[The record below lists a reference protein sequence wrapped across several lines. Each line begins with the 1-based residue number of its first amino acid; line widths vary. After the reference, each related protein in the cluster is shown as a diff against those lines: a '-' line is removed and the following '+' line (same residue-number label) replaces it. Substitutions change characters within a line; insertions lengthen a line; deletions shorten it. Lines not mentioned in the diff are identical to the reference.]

1 MKLASEGNIIVYP
14 LFILLLL
21 SMISSYVYNT
31 SIIHIV
37 TTIMTVLMIFCLNF
51 FRDPKRIIPKQN
63 NLILSPA
70 DGKIIKIDEVDDP
83 DSGEKLKM
91 VSIFLS
97 VFNVHANR
105 MPVDGEF
112 INVHYIKGKFFAA
125 FDHKASDHNERTEIK
140 IQTKFGIIKVKQI
153 AGLVARRILC
163 YANVGENM
171 EAGGRLGF
179 IRFGSR
185 TDIILPASINLQI
198 KLNQKVLGGETIIGK
213 YEK

>member
-1 MKLASEGNIIVYP
+1 MRLASEGNIIVYP
-14 LFILLLL
+14 LCILLLL
-21 SMISSYVYNT
+21 SIISSYVYNT
-31 SIIHIV
+31 SSIHIA
-37 TTIMTVLMIFCLNF
+37 TSILTVLMIFCLNF
-51 FRDPKRIIPKQN
+51 FRDPKRIIPKQD

-70 DGKIIKIDEVDDP
+70 DGKIIKIDEVNDP
-83 DSGEKLKM
+83 NSGEKLKI

-112 INVHYIKGKFFAA
+112 IDVQYVKGKFLAA

-140 IQTKFGIIKVKQI
+140 IQTKFGIIKLKQI

-163 YANVGENM
+163 YANVGEKM

-185 TDIILPASINLQI
+185 TDIILPASINLEI
-198 KLNQKVLGGETIIGK
+198 KLNQKVLGGETVIGK
-213 YEK
+213 YE

>member
-1 MKLASEGNIIVYP
+1 MKLAPEGNIVIFP
-14 LFILLLL
+14 LCILLLL
-21 SMISSYVYNT
+21 SIISSYLYNVN
-31 SIIHIV
+31 SIHIA
-37 TTIMTVLMIFCLNF
+37 TSTLTCLMIFCLNF

-83 DSGEKLKM
+83 SSGEKFKI

-112 INVHYIKGKFFAA
+112 VDVKYVKGKFLAA

-140 IQTKFGIIKVKQI
+140 IQTKFGIVKVKQI

-163 YANVGENM
+163 YANVGEKM

-185 TDIILPASINLQI
+185 TDIILPANINLQI
-198 KLNQKVLGGETIIGK
+198 ELDQKVLGGETVIGI

>member
-1 MKLASEGNIIVYP
+1 MKLASEGNIILYP
-14 LFILLLL
+14 LSIILSL
-21 SMISSYVYNT
+21 SIISSYLYDT

-37 TTIMTVLMIFCLNF
+37 TSILAALMLFCLNF

-83 DSGEKLKM
+83 NSGEKFKL

-105 MPVDGEF
+105 MPVDGKF
-112 INVHYIKGKFFAA
+112 VDVQYVKGKFLAA
-125 FDHKASDHNERTEIK
+125 FDHKASDFNERTEIQ
-140 IQTKFGIIKVKQI
+140 IETRFGIIMVKQI

-163 YANVGENM
+163 YANVGEKM
-171 EAGGRLGF
+171 EAGARLGF

-185 TDIILPASINLQI
+185 TDIILPASINLEI
-198 KLNQKVLGGETIIGK
+198 KLNQKVLGGETVIGK
-213 YEK
+213 YE

>member
-1 MKLASEGNIIVYP
+1 MKLASEGNIIIYP
-14 LFILLLL
+14 LSVLLFL
-21 SMISSYVYNT
+21 SIITSYLYDIN
-31 SIIHIV
+31 SIHIV
-37 TTIMTVLMIFCLNF
+37 TYAIAVILLFCLNF

-70 DGKIIKIDEVDDP
+70 DGKIIKIDEVEDP
-83 DSGEKLKM
+83 NSGEKLKM

-105 MPVDGEF
+105 MPVDGKF
-112 INVHYIKGKFFAA
+112 IDVQYVKGKFLAA
-125 FDHKASDHNERTEIK
+125 FDHKASNHNERTEIK
-140 IQTKFGIIKVKQI
+140 IDTKFGIIRVKQI

-163 YANVGENM
+163 YANVGEKM
-171 EAGGRLGF
+171 EAGERLGF

-185 TDIILPASINLQI
+185 TDIILPAKINLEI
-198 KLNQKVLGGETIIGK
+198 ELDQKVFGGETVIGK

>member
-1 MKLASEGNIIVYP
+1 MKLASEGNIIIYP
-14 LFILLLL
+14 LSVILFL
-21 SMISSYVYNT
+21 SIISSYLFNI
-31 SIIHIV
+31 SSIHIV
-37 TTIMTVLMIFCLNF
+37 TSVLAVFMLFCLNF

-70 DGKIIKIDEVDDP
+70 DGKIIKIDEVYDP
-83 DSGEKLKM
+83 NSGEKFKI

-105 MPVDGEF
+105 MPVDGKF
-112 INVHYIKGKFFAA
+112 IDVKYVKGKFLAA
-125 FDHKASDHNERTEIK
+125 FDHKASNHNERTEIK
-140 IQTKFGIIKVKQI
+140 IDTKFGIIRVKQI

-163 YANVGENM
+163 YANVGEKM
-171 EAGGRLGF
+171 EAGERLGF

-185 TDIILPASINLQI
+185 TDIILPAKINLEI
-198 KLNQKVLGGETIIGK
+198 ELDQKVFGGETVIGK